1 MRLLALLLALTLA
14 PWAPAQ
20 NSDPA
25 APPSEAAIRVLGPGG
40 VEAWYV
46 PDPANPSRYI
56 PHSGPAGIAETLE
69 SGWIGGPWGVAL
81 FLFGVAGQAMFM
93 GRFALQWIASE
104 RQKKSVVPIGFW
116 WLSLIGASML
126 LAYFVIRREPIGILG
141 QSLGWPIYARN
152 LWLISRDRRGH
163 RQHPGDP
170 ATSPVPDPNAEP

>member
-1 MRLLALLLALTLA
+1 RLGHVRPDEAGRARNQHRFSHARIVVNTAPYPQGFESPLTHGRPEMRLLALLLALTLA

-69 SGWIGGPWGVAL
+69 SGWIGGPWG
-81 FLFGVAGQAMFM
+81 
-93 GRFALQWIASE
+93 
-104 RQKKSVVPIGFW
+104 
-116 WLSLIGASML
+116 
-126 LAYFVIRREPIGILG
+126 
-141 QSLGWPIYARN
+141 
-152 LWLISRDRRGH
+152 
-163 RQHPGDP
+163 
-170 ATSPVPDPNAEP
+170 